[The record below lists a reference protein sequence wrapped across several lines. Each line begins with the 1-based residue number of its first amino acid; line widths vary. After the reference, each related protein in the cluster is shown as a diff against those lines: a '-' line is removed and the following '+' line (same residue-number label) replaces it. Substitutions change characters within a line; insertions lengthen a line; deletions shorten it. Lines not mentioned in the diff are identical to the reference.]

1 MQRAAAPTE
10 VVCHG
15 ELTPR
20 GMQQDRA
27 RRRRAGTAARTT
39 HRRDVDTS
47 RVCALLSHTFDSR
60 AKAYAIGPGS
70 SMLLSLLTTA
80 AVAAAGGDSSIS
92 HPAAVV
98 HAGRTYTLTN
108 VRRCLV

>member
-1 MQRAAAPTE
+1 M
-10 VVCHG
+10 HG

-27 RRRRAGTAARTT
+27 RRAGARWHRRT
-39 HRRDVDTS
+39 HHAPRRDVDTS

-80 AVAAAGGDSSIS
+80 AVAAAGGDSTSIS